1 MALIGTLTSGVSA
14 LNAFSKDLEVIGNN
28 IANVN
33 TTGYKSSTASF
44 SDSFSNTLRGSSPSN
59 GVTSDTSA
67 VQVGTG
73 VNLAGINQSFTQ
85 GDLTST
91 SVASNLAI
99 SGNGF
104 FTVVNPS
111 DGTKY
116 VTRDGDFRIDDN
128 GYLVNPDGYRVQG
141 FTGGTA
147 AAAPSG
153 AATDIK
159 LGTPPA
165 GYELQSYSF
174 DTSGDL
180 TEFYSDGSS
189 VTTNQVAL
197 QQYKDPSA
205 LVKEGENLY
214 TGFSAA
220 GPVGGIT
227 LTKANNT
234 ANTNG
239 LGKIQGGSLE
249 QSNVDLTDQFA
260 RMISTERSFQA
271 ASRVITVSDEVLQ
284 EIVNLKH

>member
-33 TTGYKSSTASF
+33 TTGYKSSKVSF

-59 GVTSDTSA
+59 GTTSDTSA

-73 VNLAGINQSFTQ
+73 VDLAGVNQSFTQ
-85 GDLTST
+85 GDLAST

-104 FTVVNPS
+104 FTVVNPT

-128 GYLVNPDGYRVQG
+128 GYLVNDEGYRVQG
-141 FTGGTA
+141 FTGGTSS
-147 AAAPSG
+147 AAPTTLG
-153 AATDIK
+153 DVK
-159 LGTPPA
+159 LGTPPT

-174 DTSGDL
+174 DTSGNL

-197 QQYKDPSA
+197 QQYSDPSA

-220 GPVGGIT
+220 GPIGGLALSST
-227 LTKANNT
+227 NNQP
-234 ANTNG
+234 NTNG

-260 RMISTERSFQA
+260 QMISTERSFQA